1 MQTKIEKW
9 GDNLAILIPKSFA
22 MQSDLKLNEMVDVIV
37 DETKIIITPVK
48 EKKYSLEDLLKGVS
62 KANLHEE
69 VDTGSPVGKEIW

>member
-9 GDNLAILIPKSFA
+9 GNNLAILIPKSFA
-22 MQSDLKLNEMVDVIV
+22 METDLKQNELVEVAVD
-37 DETKIIITPVK
+37 DAKIIITPMK

-62 KANLHEE
+62 KNNLHEE